1 MKAIFLL
8 VTTNIAVMAMIG
20 IIVKVL
26 GLDPVLAENGLNL
39 TSLFIISAVMGFA
52 GSFISLFMSKTMAKR
67 GMGVQIIEHPQ
78 NETEAWIYNTV
89 WACKLLNTHKT
100 KPKRGFI
107 IPLNVC
113 RASWGLKCQK

>member
-8 VTTNIAVMAMIG
+8 VTTNIAVMAMIAVV
-20 IIVKVL
+20 VKLL

-67 GMGVQIIEHPQ
+67 GMGVEVIEQPR

-89 WACKLLNTHKT
+89 ERMSGELGIKMPEVGIFNNPAPNA
-100 KPKRGFI
+100 FA
-107 IPLNVC
+107 NE
-113 RASWGLKCQK
+113 S